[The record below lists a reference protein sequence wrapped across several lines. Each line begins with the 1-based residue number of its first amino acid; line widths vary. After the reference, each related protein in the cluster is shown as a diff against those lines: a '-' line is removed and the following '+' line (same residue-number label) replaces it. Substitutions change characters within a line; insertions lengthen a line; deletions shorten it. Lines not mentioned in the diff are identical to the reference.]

1 MLEKI
6 ILLLSGFII
15 ATITSLGYGGI
26 VFLMGIES
34 ACIPL
39 PSEIIMPFSGYLVF
53 KNEFTLWGV
62 ALAGAIGCV
71 LGSLLAYFIGA
82 YGGRSLVYKY
92 GSYVLI
98 SHRDLNLADRWFAHH
113 GGITVFVGRLL
124 PVIRTFIA
132 LPAGI
137 SRMPMMPFVIY
148 TFTGSFIWCYA
159 LAWIGFKLG
168 ESWNTLGPYFHKFDT
183 VIAVVLLIGAIWY
196 IRRHWRHR
204 LDYNKDMGS

>member
-15 ATITSLGYGGI
+15 ATITRLGYGGI
-26 VFLMGIES
+26 VLLMGIES

-53 KNEFTLWGV
+53 KNEFTLLGV
-62 ALAGAIGCV
+62 ALFGAIGCV
-71 LGSLLAYFIGA
+71 LGSLLAYVIGA

-98 SHRDLNLADRWFAHH
+98 SHHDLNLADRWFARH

-137 SRMPMMPFVIY
+137 SRMPLLPFVIY
-148 TFTGSFIWCYA
+148 TFAGSFIWCYA
-159 LAWIGFKLG
+159 LAWIGLKLG
-168 ESWNTLGPYFHKFDT
+168 ENWNTLGTYFHKFDT
-183 VIAVVLLIGAIWY
+183 AIAVLLVIAAAWY
-196 IRRHWRHR
+196 IRRHWKHR
-204 LDYNKDMGS
+204 LEYRNDIES